1 MESEP
6 SVTVDR
12 SGKGVKS
19 AGFFQVQKVRAG
31 LWDELKR
38 GEDTGWETSLMVL
51 HFHDPS
57 GPVAQ
62 HFHCRS

>member
-1 MESEP
+1 M
-6 SVTVDR
+6 
-12 SGKGVKS
+12 KS

-38 GEDTGWETSLMVL
+38 GGEDTGWETYMMVQ
-51 HFHDPS
+51 HFHLTD

-62 HFHCRS
+62 HSHRRGRDFHAC